1 MSTKKP
7 VRVAVTGAAGQIGYA
22 LLFRIAS
29 GEMLGKD
36 QPVILQLLEVPV
48 EGPQKALRGVMME
61 LEDCAFPLLHGMEAH
76 GDPMAAFKDTDY
88 ALLVGSMPRKAGME
102 RAELLSINGQIFIG
116 QGKALNAVA
125 SRDVKV
131 LVVGN
136 PANTNAWIAMKS
148 APDLKRENFTAMLR
162 LDHNRA
168 LSQLAAKTGKPVAS
182 IKKLGVWGN
191 HSPTMYADYR
201 FATID
206 GASVK
211 DMINDHAWNKDV
223 FLPTVGKR
231 GAAIIEARGLSSA
244 ASAANAAIDHM
255 RDWALGTN
263 GGWVTMGVP
272 SNGEYGIPKDVM
284 FGYPVTCEGGRYQ
297 IVEGLPIDEFSQGC
311 IDKTLAELIGEQD
324 GVKHLL

>member
-1 MSTKKP
+1 MSKKP

-36 QPVILQLLEVPV
+36 QPVILQLLEIPD
-48 EGPQKALRGVMME
+48 EKAQKALKGVMME
-61 LEDCAFPLLHGMEAH
+61 LQDCAFPLLAGMEAH
-76 GDPMAAFKDTDY
+76 SDAMTAFKDTDY
-88 ALLVGSMPRKAGME
+88 ALVVGSRPRGPGMK
-102 RAELLSINGQIFIG
+102 RAELLSINGAIFTA

-125 SRDVKV
+125 SRNVRV

-136 PANTNAWIAMKS
+136 PANTNAYIAMKS
-148 APDLKRENFTAMLR
+148 APDLPRKNFTAMLR

-168 LSQLAAKTGKPVAS
+168 LSQIAAKTGKAVAD
-182 IKKLGVWGN
+182 IEKLCVWGN

-201 FATID
+201 FATIN

-211 DMINDHAWNKDV
+211 DMINDQDWNANT

-263 GGWVTMGVP
+263 GKWVTMGIP
-272 SNGEYGIPKDVM
+272 SDGQYGIPKDTM
-284 FGYPVTCEGGRYQ
+284 FGFAVTCEGGEYKL
-297 IVEGLPIDEFSQGC
+297 VEGLTIDEFSQTC
-311 IDKTLAELIGEQD
+311 INKTLKELQDEQA
-324 GVKHLL
+324 GVAHLL